1 VKKGPTQ
8 LCFSGLEQGYLG
20 GGGGGGGGS
29 WLAKIPVGIEF
40 PRVGERKMAC
50 LNHIIS

>member
-8 LCFSGLEQGYLG
+8 LCFSGLEQGYW
-20 GGGGGGGGS
+20 GGGGGGGS
-29 WLAKIPVGIEF
+29 WLAKILVGIEF